1 MRSARSPAHDDPEPE
16 PEPSG
21 PLTTVDLVAEQV
33 PAPAGP
39 PPDLSEE
46 DYRILWEQFT
56 DVYSHSQQE
65 YDSSIR
71 PLASAGIGVVVA
83 IGTALHTF
91 NGWAAVS
98 VGAFLAS
105 VGFNLLSYGTAQL
118 DMRCRQGA
126 LLRTRRYESALRSRW
141 TRYTTILNLLAGA
154 AFVVGG
160 VFVAVFVAKA
170 T

>member
-1 MRSARSPAHDDPEPE
+1 
-16 PEPSG
+16 
-21 PLTTVDLVAEQV
+21 VAEQV

-71 PLASAGIGVVVA
+71 PLASAGIAVVA
-83 IGTALHTF
+83 SIGTALKTF
-91 NGWAAVS
+91 DLWAVAS
-98 VGAFLAS
+98 VAAFLAS
-105 VGFNLLSYGTAQL
+105 VGFNLVSYGTAQL

-126 LLRTRRYESALRSRW
+126 LLRTRRYESALRSKW
-141 TRYTTILNLLAGA
+141 TRVTTVLNLLAGA
-154 AFVVGG
+154 AFIAGG
-160 VFVAVFVAKA
+160 VLLAFFVAAA